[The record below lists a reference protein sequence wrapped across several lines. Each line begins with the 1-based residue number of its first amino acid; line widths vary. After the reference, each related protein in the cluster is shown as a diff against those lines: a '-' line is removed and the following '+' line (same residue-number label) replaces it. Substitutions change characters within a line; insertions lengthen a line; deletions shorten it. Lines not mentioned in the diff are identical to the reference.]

1 MRILVTGAS
10 GLIGSAAVASLMSSG
25 HEVVRLVRSRPAGE
39 GTAAWDPAK
48 GTIDKTAL
56 EGLDAVVHLAGENIA
71 AARWTE
77 EQKARIKDSR
87 VNGTQLLSETLAA
100 LSRPPKVFV
109 AASATGFYG
118 NRGDESLD
126 ETSSPGSNFL
136 AQVCIPWEKATEAAA
151 QAGIR
156 VVNFRIGIVLAADGG
171 ALAKMITSFKFGL
184 GGRIGSGRQYMSW
197 IEISDVVGAINHAL
211 YVESLRGPVNAV
223 APNPVTNAEFT
234 ASLGK
239 VLSRPT
245 FFTMPAFAAHMAFG
259 EMGDEL
265 LLGSTRAYPKR
276 LLESG
281 YKFRFS
287 GLEPALAHI
296 LASEAS
302 RKAQAGGR

>member
-1 MRILVTGAS
+1 MRILITGAS
-10 GLIGSAAVASLMSSG
+10 GLIGSAAAHSFTSGG
-25 HEVVRLVRSRPAGE
+25 HEVIGLGRSGPPGPGKAV
-39 GTAAWDPAK
+39 WDPEK
-48 GTIDKTAL
+48 GEIDKAAL
-56 EGLDAVVHLAGENIA
+56 EGLDVVVNLAGENIA

-77 EQKARIKDSR
+77 EQKARILNSR
-87 VNGTQLLSETLAA
+87 VNGTRLISEALAGLA
-100 LSRPPKVFV
+100 KPPKVLV
-109 AASATGFYG
+109 AASAAGFYG

-126 ETSSPGSNFL
+126 ESSSAGSNFL
-136 AQVCIPWEKATEAAA
+136 AQVCIPWEKATETAV
-151 QAGIR
+151 QAEIR
-156 VVNFRIGIVLAADGG
+156 VVNLRIGVVLAADGG
-171 ALAKMITSFKFGL
+171 ALAKMITPFKFGL

-197 IEISDVVGAINHAL
+197 IEISDVVGAINHA
-211 YVESLRGPVNAV
+211 VATESLRGPVNAV

-234 ASLGK
+234 ATLGK
-239 VLSRPT
+239 ILSRPT

-287 GLEPALAHI
+287 DLEPALAHI

>member
-10 GLIGSAAVASLMSSG
+10 GLIGSAAVASFKSGG
-25 HEVVRLVRSRPAGE
+25 HEVIRLVRSGRPAE

-56 EGLDAVVHLAGENIA
+56 EGLDAAVHLAGENIA

-87 VNGTQLLSETLAA
+87 VKGTQLLSETLAG
-100 LSRPPKVFV
+100 LSNPPKTFV

-118 NRGDESLD
+118 NRGDEPLD
-126 ETSSPGSNFL
+126 EASSPGDNFL
-136 AQVCIPWEKATEAAA
+136 AQVCIPWEEATAAA
-151 QAGIR
+151 VQSGIR
-156 VVNFRIGIVLAADGG
+156 VVNLRIGIVLAADGG
-171 ALAKMITSFKFGL
+171 ALAKMITPFKFGL

-197 IEISDVVGAINHAL
+197 IEISDMVRAINHAL
-211 YVESLRGPVNAV
+211 SVESLSGPVNAV

-234 ASLGK
+234 ATLGK

-265 LLGSTRAYPKR
+265 LLGSTRVYPKK

-281 YKFRFS
+281 YKFRYS
-287 GLEPALAHI
+287 ELQAALEHI
-296 LASEAS
+296 LGS
-302 RKAQAGGR
+302 RSGNKAQAAGR

>member
-10 GLIGSAAVASLMSSG
+10 GLIGSAAVESFKAGG
-25 HEVVRLVRSRPAGE
+25 HNIIRLVRSEPKGE

-48 GTIDKTAL
+48 ATIDRTAL

-87 VNGTQLLSETLAA
+87 VKGTQLLSETLAG
-100 LSRPPKVFV
+100 LSKPPKVFV

-156 VVNFRIGIVLAADGG
+156 VVNLRIGIVLAADGG
-171 ALAKMITSFKFGL
+171 ALAKMITPFKFGL
-184 GGRIGSGRQYMSW
+184 GGRIGSGQQYMSW

-211 YVESLRGPVNAV
+211 SVEFLRGPVNAV

-234 ASLGK
+234 ATLGK

-265 LLGSTRAYPKR
+265 LLGSTRVYPKT

-281 YKFRFS
+281 YKFRYS
-287 GLEPALAHI
+287 ELAAALEHI
-296 LASEAS
+296 LGS
-302 RKAQAGGR
+302 RSGNRAQAAGR

>member
-1 MRILVTGAS
+1 MRILVTGGS
-10 GLIGSAAVASLMSSG
+10 GLIGSAAVALFRSRG
-25 HEVVRLVRSRPAGE
+25 HDVIRLVRSGSPGQGE
-39 GTAAWDPAK
+39 AAWDPAK

-77 EQKARIKDSR
+77 EQKARIRDSR
-87 VNGTQLLSETLAA
+87 VNGTRLLSEALAGLA
-100 LSRPPKVFV
+100 NPPKVFV

-136 AQVCIPWEKATEAAA
+136 AQVCIPWEKATEPAAH
-151 QAGIR
+151 AGLR
-156 VVNFRIGIVLAADGG
+156 VVNLRIGVVLAADGG
-171 ALAKMITSFKFGL
+171 ALAKMITPFKFGL

-211 YVESLRGPVNAV
+211 TTENLRGPVNSV
-223 APNPVTNAEFT
+223 APTPVTNAEFT
-234 ASLGK
+234 ATLGK

-245 FFTMPAFAAHMAFG
+245 LFTMPAFAARMAFG

-265 LLGSTRAYPKR
+265 LLGSTRAYPKK

-281 YKFRFS
+281 YKFLF
-287 GLEPALAHI
+287 GELEPALIHLLKAG
-296 LASEAS
+296 ASAKT
-302 RKAQAGGR
+302 RAAGG

>member
-10 GLIGSAAVASLMSSG
+10 GLIGSAAVESFRNSG
-25 HEVVRLVRSRPAGE
+25 HEVIRLVRSAPAGA
-39 GTAAWDPAK
+39 GSAAWDPAK
-48 GTIDKTAL
+48 GTIDKDAL

-87 VNGTQLLSETLAA
+87 VKGTQLLSETLAG
-100 LSRPPKVFV
+100 LSKPPKTFV

-118 NRGDESLD
+118 NRGDEQLD
-126 ETSSPGSNFL
+126 EASGSGTNFL
-136 AQVCIPWEKATEAAA
+136 AEVCIPWEKATEPAA

-156 VVNFRIGIVLAADGG
+156 VVNLRIGIVLAAEGG
-171 ALAKMITSFKFGL
+171 ALAKMLTPFKFGL

-211 YVESLRGPVNAV
+211 SVESLSGPVNAV
-223 APNPVTNAEFT
+223 APNPVTNVEFT
-234 ASLGK
+234 TTLGK

-265 LLGSTRAYPKR
+265 LLGSTRVYPKR
-276 LLESG
+276 LLESD
-281 YKFRFS
+281 YKFRYS
-287 GLEPALAHI
+287 ELEPALEHI
-296 LASEAS
+296 LGS
-302 RKAQAGGR
+302 RSGNRAQAAGR